1 MEQKKLMIGNIEAC
15 DRGKNMLLR
24 KYFSSVVE
32 SGNEITGHG
41 SLCLIYLEYKKQL
54 MIFQSLRYMALQ
66 ILSDEQKI
74 SGDRYKGYKK

>member
-1 MEQKKLMIGNIEAC
+1 MIGNIEAC

-24 KYFSSVVE
+24 KYFSTVVE

-54 MIFQSLRYMALQ
+54 MIFQSLR
-66 ILSDEQKI
+66 
-74 SGDRYKGYKK
+74 